1 MADGALRQ
9 DDGLMAEE
17 AQARLHLC
25 LERLEERQRGAIRR
39 AFSGGL
45 TYAELAVQAA
55 VPLGTMKSWVRR
67 GLLALKGCLDGER

>member
-1 MADGALRQ
+1 MPNADVTVRMMPTAVNRK
-9 DDGLMAEE
+9 
-17 AQARLHLC
+17 
-25 LERLEERQRGAIRR
+25 RGAIRR
-39 AFSGGL
+39 AFFGGL